1 MFKLLKRAVLYLAEM
16 ERFIK
21 APPEQRTHLSKVT
34 QSCEEINCRL
44 IAVTTNALNYSKNEQ
59 KREFL
64 NKGLDKLEEAS
75 PHLIDMA
82 KRIPSNLQ
90 DSNFKNRA
98 LQFSF
103 VVASGFRDIMS
114 AMMLSEPTPFQ
125 KVWDTLLYVNV
136 LIKASKELEIGS
148 RSFYDAVM
156 ENASPEELDDFHLL
170 TRELT
175 QTLVNNLSDMM
186 SREPSAVKR
195 AFFEQMIWDLE
206 DKLTE
211 LDDAAL
217 SALQGS
223 PLAGQMLEKFYN
235 HVVCVTQ
242 KLFTGPEEDK
252 QADIQQLHT
261 TALTTLPDRVVLQP
275 VHKQDKDTF
284 LSDAQSAA
292 NIAADVGK
300 VVDRLI
306 LDARLHDKK
315 AMLDVL
321 MEKKLTLQ
329 NRANTVLVAAKTLST
344 QPTLLNEQALSLE
357 QEKLNQIIGEIRQ
370 LEAENSSGLSGLGL
384 SSIDTNI
391 SVDDIDTSFL

>member
-1 MFKLLKRAVLYLAEM
+1 M
-16 ERFIK
+16 
-21 APPEQRTHLSKVT
+21 H
-34 QSCEEINCRL
+34 
-44 IAVTTNALNYSKNEQ
+44 
-59 KREFL
+59 
-64 NKGLDKLEEAS
+64 
-75 PHLIDMA
+75 
-82 KRIPSNLQ
+82 
-90 DSNFKNRA
+90 
-98 LQFSF
+98 
-103 VVASGFRDIMS
+103 
-114 AMMLSEPTPFQ
+114 
-125 KVWDTLLYVNV
+125 
-136 LIKASKELEIGS
+136 
-148 RSFYDAVM
+148 
-156 ENASPEELDDFHLL
+156 
-170 TRELT
+170 
-175 QTLVNNLSDMM
+175 
-186 SREPSAVKR
+186 
-195 AFFEQMIWDLE
+195 
-206 DKLTE
+206 
-211 LDDAAL
+211 
-217 SALQGS
+217 
-223 PLAGQMLEKFYN
+223 MLEKFYN
-235 HVVCVTQ
+235 HAVTVTHR
-242 KLFTGPEEDK
+242 LFTGPEEDK
-252 QADIQQLHT
+252 QADMPLLHA